1 MSSPDDFKST
11 LSKVMLSDQHW
22 LRQQSNKLKRSQ
34 RDGKPVEEIQER
46 FQQRLQQSLD
56 RCEQRNTKR
65 PEVTFEQDLPINSHR
80 DEIVAALCD
89 NQVIVVAGETGSG
102 KSTQLPKICLDAGYG
117 VRGLIGHTQPR
128 RIAARS
134 VAQRIAHELK
144 SPLGN
149 AVGYKIRFDDKTN
162 EQTYIKL
169 MTDGILL
176 AEAAGDRFL
185 NQYEVLILDEAHERS
200 LNVDFLLGML
210 YELLKKRPELKLI
223 ITSATIDAERFGE
236 HFGTVEAP
244 APVIQVEGRTYPV
257 EVRYRPLETEDGQ
270 TLTVYQGILN
280 AVHELSSDGDML
292 IFLPTERDI
301 REAAKRLKADKQMQ
315 LQQREILPL
324 YARLSTAEQNKIF
337 NPGNAQRIVL
347 ATNVA
352 ESSLTVPRIHCVID
366 TGTARISRFSSR
378 LRMQRL
384 PVEAVSRASADQRK
398 GRCGRLGPGI
408 CIRLYDEADFLERAP
423 FTTPEIKRTN
433 LASVIL
439 QAKSLKMGEVD
450 AIPLLDPPRP
460 ETIREGYKTLFEISA
475 VDDHRRLTKTGH
487 TLSRLPVDPRIA
499 RMVLAGD
506 EENCLA
512 QVLVIC
518 AALEIQ
524 DPRVRPIDRQQ
535 AADQAHQPFE
545 DENSD
550 FMSYLK
556 LWEFVQTNRKE
567 LSRGKFQ
574 KLCVKTF
581 LSPARL
587 REWGEVH
594 RQLRQLVQE
603 QGYKLRCRSEDLV
616 EKADEQAIHRALLRG
631 LLSCV
636 ANKTDEREYTGAGG
650 NKFFIW
656 PGSGLI
662 GVKPK
667 WIVAAEL
674 VETTRRYGR
683 TVARINPAWLE
694 SIGEH
699 IIKKTYADP
708 HWHEKS
714 QSVMA
719 FENVTLYGLPIV
731 ARRRVAY
738 GHLDIE
744 ISRQIFI
751 EEGLVSQKM
760 EAGDGFFQNNAQVR
774 EEAEK
779 LASKTRNRDMILDDY
794 QIHAFYEQR
803 IPDDVYDL
811 ASLRRA
817 MKKDPTLK
825 DRLSM
830 SIEDLFESEAALD
843 TNKFPPQLDVGSMQL
858 PLSYHFEPGSDED
871 GVTVTVPASA
881 ASLLHSGHLE
891 WLVPGLVEEKLIAL
905 IRSLPKAIRRGLVP
919 APDTAARVATEL
931 TFGDGDFLQQVAK
944 RFSEIAD
951 ERIQPS
957 DFRLDKLAA
966 HLRMRIVVIDDKG
979 KEATTAR
986 SVNEVRA
993 QIADSVELPDQTE
1006 ALTDTGW
1013 HRDDVTTWD
1022 FGDLPPEVR
1031 VTRGGIEVAMYPAVV
1046 EFEDQTVGL
1055 RLEDS
1060 PGLARTATR
1069 NGVRRLYQSLNR
1081 KALRS
1086 QVRWLPRWD
1095 EITLWSASL
1104 FDKAT
1109 LEDQC
1114 ALLIADLA
1122 FLRKNF
1128 PRTQTDYESR
1138 LEDKGERIGR
1148 ATQEVATVVPRL
1160 MEALHKVKLARE
1172 QFPNNKFARTRE
1184 DIDHQLSCMLHATFL
1199 SDTPWQWLQ
1208 HFPRYLQGIEH
1219 RLSKTG
1225 STGESI
1231 QQIDAL
1237 QSYWQRIEV
1246 TDEDSIET
1254 DRDALLDFRW
1264 MLEEYRV
1271 SLFAQQL
1278 GTSTKVSPQRLDK
1291 QWEKTRTT

>member
-1 MSSPDDFKST
+1 MSSSDEFKAT
-11 LSKVMLSDQHW
+11 LSKVMLSDRHW
-22 LRQQSNKLKRSQ
+22 LRQQSNKLQRLQ
-34 RDGKPVEEIQER
+34 RDGKSTDDLQER
-46 FQQRLQQSLD
+46 FQQRLQNSLQ
-56 RCEQRNTKR
+56 RREQRKQTQ
-65 PEVTFEQDLPINSHR
+65 PEISFEHDLPINAHR
-80 DEIVAALCD
+80 DEIVAALRD
-89 NQVIVVAGETGSG
+89 SQVIVVAGETGSG

-162 EQTYIKL
+162 ERTYIKL

-270 TLTVYQGILN
+270 TLNVYQGILN
-280 AVHELSSDGDML
+280 AVHELSNDGDIL

-337 NPGNAQRIVL
+337 NPGNARRIVL

-366 TGTARISRFSSR
+366 SGTARISRFSSR

-384 PVEAVSRASADQRK
+384 PVEAVSQASADQRK

-408 CIRLYDEADFLERAP
+408 CIRLYDDADFLERAP

-487 TLSRLPVDPRIA
+487 AICRLPVDPRIA

-524 DPRVRPIDRQQ
+524 DPRVRPIDHQQ

-545 DENSD
+545 DEDSD

-556 LWEFVQTNRKE
+556 LWQFVETNRKE

-574 KLCVKTF
+574 KLCVKNF

-603 QGYKLRCRSEDLV
+603 QGYKLRCRNEGLV
-616 EKADEQAIHRALLRG
+616 EKADSQAIHRALLRG

-683 TVARINPAWLE
+683 TVGKINPGWLE

-699 IIKKTYADP
+699 LTKKTYADP

-719 FENVTLYGLPIV
+719 FENVTLFGLPIV

-738 GHLDIE
+738 GHLDVE
-744 ISRQIFI
+744 TSRQIFI
-751 EEGLVSQKM
+751 EEGLVAQKM

-779 LASKTRNRDMILDDY
+779 LASKTRKRDMILDDY

-811 ASLRRA
+811 ASLRRS
-817 MKKDPTLK
+817 MKKDPALK

-830 SIEDLFESEAALD
+830 SIEDLFESESLD
-843 TNKFPPQLDVGSMQL
+843 ANEFPPHLDVGTMKL
-858 PLSYHFEPGSDED
+858 PLSYHFEPGSDQD
-871 GVTVTVPASA
+871 GVTVTVPTSA

-919 APDTAARVATEL
+919 APDTATRVAAEL
-931 TFGDGDFLQQVAK
+931 DFCSGDFLQQVAK

-957 DFRLDKLAA
+957 DFRLDKLAT
-966 HLRMRIVVIDDKG
+966 HLRMRIVVVDDEG
-979 KEATTAR
+979 NEAATGRT
-986 SVNEVRA
+986 VNEVRSQVAESVDLPA
-993 QIADSVELPDQTE
+993 QAEVLG
-1006 ALTDTGW
+1006 DTGW
-1013 HRDDVTTWD
+1013 HRDDVTSWD
-1022 FGDLPPEVR
+1022 FDDLPKEVR

-1046 EFEDQTVGL
+1046 EFEDRTVGL

-1060 PGLARTATR
+1060 PGLAATATR
-1069 NGVRRLYQSLNR
+1069 NGVRRLYQSNNR
-1081 KALRS
+1081 RALRS

-1104 FDKAT
+1104 FDKST

-1114 ALLIADLA
+1114 ALLISDLA
-1122 FLRKNF
+1122 FLQHDC
-1128 PRTQTDYESR
+1128 PRSQNEYESR
-1138 LEDKGERIGR
+1138 LKDKGERIGR
-1148 ATQEVATVVPRL
+1148 GTQEVAAVLPPL
-1160 MEALHKVKLARE
+1160 MEAFHHVKLARE
-1172 QFPNNKFARTRE
+1172 QFPRSKFTRTRE
-1184 DIDHQLSCMLHATFL
+1184 DIDHQLRCMLHETFL
-1199 SDTPWQWLQ
+1199 SDTPWRWLQ
-1208 HFPRYLQGIEH
+1208 HFPRYLKGIEH
-1219 RLSKTG
+1219 RITKLGVS
-1225 STGESI
+1225 GEPI
-1231 QQIDAL
+1231 QQIEEL
-1237 QSYWQRIEV
+1237 ESYWQRIEA
-1246 TDEDSIET
+1246 TDEESVET

-1271 SLFAQQL
+1271 SIFAQQL
-1278 GTSTKVSPQRLDK
+1278 GTSTKVSPQRLER
-1291 QWEKTRTT
+1291 QWTLTRKA